1 MAQRSNPVE
10 RKARFTVTGYS
21 PSQMLVI
28 GQTVCDDV
36 KTRILSAQDVHDAP
50 APPLKPTYAKWKNR
64 KAPPAIRNWR
74 LTGKTLGA
82 LGVLSES
89 VNRAVI
95 GFTSGKAAQVA
106 FINQA
111 RARQFGVSPHN
122 QAALNT
128 AVRNA
133 GSPVKV
139 EVF

>member
-10 RKARFTVTGYS
+10 KKARFAVTGYS
-21 PSQMLVI
+21 PTQMLAI
-28 GQTVCDDV
+28 GQTVSDDI

-50 APPLKPTYAKWKNR
+50 APALKPNYAKWKGR

-74 LTGKTLGA
+74 LTGNTLGA
-82 LGVLSES
+82 MGVLSES
-89 VNRAVI
+89 INKAVI

-111 RARQFGVSPHN
+111 RARQFGVSPRN
-122 QAALNT
+122 PAALTN
-128 AVRNA
+128 AVHDA
-133 GSPVKV
+133 GAPIKV